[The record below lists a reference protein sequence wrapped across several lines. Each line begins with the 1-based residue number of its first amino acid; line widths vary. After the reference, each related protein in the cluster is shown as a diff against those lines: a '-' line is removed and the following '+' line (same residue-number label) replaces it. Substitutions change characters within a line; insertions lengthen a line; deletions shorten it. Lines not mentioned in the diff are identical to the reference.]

1 MYITLQSVSKNL
13 GFKGLEIKDLII
25 GIPLL
30 LLFIILFCFIKVYFI
45 AISQLLISAFLL
57 LPINVS
63 KKNTEI
69 ELKFNGTE
77 NSEMYLEFLKLNF
90 EGKGKN
96 YNKSNRPLLYI
107 KTDNV
112 TKKLEHH
119 DSEYQF
125 YNGRKD
131 YTINLGYYKDK
142 KNSIKI

>member
-63 KKNTEI
+63 KKNR
-69 ELKFNGTE
+69 
-77 NSEMYLEFLKLNF
+77 MYKVLLLVRKYIFCSREFTYF
-90 EGKGKN
+90 KN
-96 YNKSNRPLLYI
+96 
-107 KTDNV
+107 
-112 TKKLEHH
+112 
-119 DSEYQF
+119 
-125 YNGRKD
+125 
-131 YTINLGYYKDK
+131 
-142 KNSIKI
+142 